1 MIRKNI
7 IILLVVLLSLGFT
20 VSGCSKTA
28 KKIDNKALKKEFKNA
43 PEWVLEGNVKGM
55 LSAVGSAKIGK
66 GGIQFARTEAVA
78 QARDELSRRLSVKVK
93 ALVNN
98 FMQQTGMGD
107 DQLVDN
113 FSKQV
118 SKQVTAE
125 TLSGSWQKDTWI
137 SPSSE
142 YYALVV
148 LEAAPVKKSVKNQIM
163 SSYQKDEAK
172 WNEFKAANA
181 NQELDKEI
189 EKTFG
194 GDE

>member
-1 MIRKNI
+1 
-7 IILLVVLLSLGFT
+7 
-20 VSGCSKTA
+20 
-28 KKIDNKALKKEFKNA
+28 
-43 PEWVLEGNVKGM
+43 M

-118 SKQVTAE
+118 SKQVTGE

-142 YYALVV
+142 FFALVV
-148 LEAAPVKKSVKNQIM
+148 LEAASVKESVKKQIV

-189 EKTFG
+189 EKVFG
-194 GDE
+194 GNQ